1 MTQYTW
7 IKNGLVID
15 PANDREGIGDV
26 FIKDGLIVDKL
37 SDAEKAEAS
46 HFDAKGLVV
55 APGLVDIHVHFRE
68 PGQTH
73 KEDIASGSR
82 AAAAGGYTSVV
93 CMPNTSPV
101 CDNAGTL
108 ERINNSIEK
117 EAVIHV
123 YTTGCLTIGMKGE
136 ALAPTGQLKQA
147 GIVAVTDDG
156 LCIQNN
162 EIMRRAVEYATLHHL
177 PIMDHCQDGSLTEN
191 AVMHEGEVSLKL
203 GLKGWPRAAE
213 DIIVARNII
222 LS

>member
-7 IKNGLVID
+7 IENGLVID
-15 PANDREGIGDV
+15 PANNREGIGDV

-37 SDAEKAEAS
+37 SDSEKKKAV

-117 EAVIHV
+117 ESVIHV
-123 YTTGCLTIGMKGE
+123 YTTGCLTLGMKVK
-136 ALAPTGQLKQA
+136 P
-147 GIVAVTDDG
+147 
-156 LCIQNN
+156 
-162 EIMRRAVEYATLHHL
+162 
-177 PIMDHCQDGSLTEN
+177 
-191 AVMHEGEVSLKL
+191 
-203 GLKGWPRAAE
+203 
-213 DIIVARNII
+213 
-222 LS
+222 